1 MTQQDRRIVQSR
13 RRLVVLTVV
22 QTLVS
27 ILAFAG
33 WLLVA
38 PGRWPV
44 VLVWAGFV
52 LFIVALNGVSLFLNW
67 RRASETVR
75 PSKPLTLDHA

>member
-1 MTQQDRRIVQSR
+1 MIVQSR

-22 QTLVS
+22 QTVVS

-44 VLVWAGFV
+44 VLVWAGSAM
-52 LFIVALNGVSLFLNW
+52 FIAALNGVSLFVNW

-75 PSKPLTLDHA
+75 PLKPLTLDRA